1 MQVNVIGATGG
12 AGRAIAEALVEAD
25 LDVVGVDRSGSS
37 PVGRAIGADIT
48 TDDGARAAV
57 VGADTVVMAAQP
69 PYHRWPEDFPPM
81 LERVMGAAADVS
93 AKLVMVDN
101 LYAYG
106 PAEMPISETT
116 PHRATDPKGRVRSE
130 MLHALLAAHEVGRLR
145 VAVGQASDYVGP
157 HAPRSTITALT
168 VDPVA
173 GGGDAARWVGSL
185 DVPHA
190 VAFLPDVARA
200 YVSLVTDDRADG
212 QAWVLPH
219 VGAPT
224 GREFIAALA
233 AAAGRPIEAKRLP
246 IWMLR
251 VAAPFHR
258 DSRELL
264 GIAHQWTEPWTVDSS
279 AFESTFGKVERTLLD
294 DAVAATLH
302 GPGVAR

>member
-1 MQVNVIGATGG
+1 
-12 AGRAIAEALVEAD
+12 
-25 LDVVGVDRSGSS
+25 
-37 PVGRAIGADIT
+37 VGRPLAADVT
-48 TDDGARAAV
+48 SDDGARAAV
-57 VGADTVVMAAQP
+57 VGADVVVMAAQP
-69 PYHRWPEDFPPM
+69 PYHQWPEAFPPM
-81 LERVMGAAADVS
+81 LDRVIGATADAS

-106 PAEMPISETT
+106 PGAMPISEAS
-116 PHRATDPKGRVRSE
+116 PRSATDAKGRVRSE
-130 MLHALLAAHEVGRLR
+130 MLGSLLAAHEVGRLR

-157 HAPRSTITALT
+157 HAARSTITALA

-173 GGGDAARWVGSL
+173 NGGDVARWVGSL

-212 QAWVLPH
+212 RAWILPH

-233 AAAGRPIEAKRLP
+233 TAGGRPIEAKRLP
-246 IWMLR
+246 IGMLR

-264 GIAHQWTEPWTVDSS
+264 GIAHQWTDPWTVDAS
-279 AFESTFGKVERTLLD
+279 AFEGTFGPFERTSLD
-294 DAVAATLH
+294 EVAVAVLGRA
-302 GPGVAR
+302 GVAR